1 MIIKLAK
8 IVNEKKLK
16 YWKLI
21 IKFIVEII
29 VEKKMPRNFAII
41 IKLKI
46 VGKKKIKI
54 FEEKLIIKFIIQVN
68 NEVKTL
74 DILRCL
80 KKVLRKKNLKFF

>member
-46 VGKKKIKI
+46 VGKKK
-54 FEEKLIIKFIIQVN
+54 N
-68 NEVKTL
+68 
-74 DILRCL
+74 
-80 KKVLRKKNLKFF
+80 